1 MTRSR
6 ETWYRNN
13 SFWGSSGTT
22 AALLLSLVAFLAR
35 DFHWLLILAWPFA
48 CVAVWSLM
56 RSVFATRGEALL
68 ATVMSSLLAGLAFAY
83 LYSRMKRD
91 ADLLAS
97 TEQARLEI
105 RHAVVP
111 TTRNG
116 SPALNISFYNAG
128 KFPATDVGHYYTL
141 ATSGRLLSKKEITD
155 IQDRALGFLK
165 FGQSGVEIDPA
176 QAYDPFFTI
185 PENRGEQR
193 TSDILSTDLEH
204 VLEGSRLMYLVVD
217 FSYRD
222 RTTPKGSYRISESC
236 VFFTRNLQSGQ
247 ACGRNGT
254 SLETMDPSSLP

>member
-13 SFWGSSGTT
+13 SFWGSIGTT
-22 AALLLSLVAFLAR
+22 AALLLSLAAFVAKDL
-35 DFHWLLILAWPFA
+35 HWLLILAWPFA

-56 RSVFATRGEALL
+56 RSVFATRGETLL
-68 ATVMSSLLAGLAFAY
+68 ATIMSSLVVGLALAY
-83 LYSRMKRD
+83 LYSRIKPD
-91 ADLLAS
+91 ENLPPSD
-97 TEQARLEI
+97 EQARLEI

-141 ATSGRLLSKKEITD
+141 ATTGRLLSKREIND

-165 FGQSGVEIDPA
+165 LGQPGVEIDPA
-176 QAYDPFFTI
+176 QPNDPFFTI

-204 VLEGSRLMYLVVD
+204 VMDGSRLLYLVVD

-222 RTTPKGSYRISESC
+222 RTTPKGAYRISESC
-236 VFFTRNLQSGQ
+236 VFFIRTLQSGQ
-247 ACGRNGT
+247 SCGRNGT
-254 SLETMDPSSLP
+254 SLEKMDP

>member
-13 SFWGSSGTT
+13 SFWGSLGTA
-22 AALLLSLVAFLAR
+22 AALLLALVALLAR
-35 DFHWLLILAWPFA
+35 DLHWLLIVAWPFA
-48 CVAVWSLM
+48 CIAVWSLM
-56 RSVFATRGEALL
+56 RSVFATRGEVLL
-68 ATVMSSLLAGLAFAY
+68 ATIMSSLLVGLALAY
-83 LYSRMKRD
+83 LYSLTKPD
-91 ADLLAS
+91 GDLPSA
-97 TEQARLEI
+97 EQARLDI

-141 ATSGRLLSKKEITD
+141 ATAGRLLSQKEVTD

-165 FGQSGVEIDPA
+165 LGQPGVEIDPA
-176 QAYDPFFTI
+176 QPNDPFFTI

-193 TSDILSTDLEH
+193 TSDLLSTDLEH
-204 VLEGSRLMYLVVD
+204 VLDGSRLMYLVVD

-222 RTTPKGSYRISESC
+222 RTTPKDAYRISESC
-236 VFFTRNLQSGQ
+236 VYFTRTLQSGQ
-247 ACGRNGT
+247 ACGRNGI
-254 SLETMDPSSLP
+254 SLEKMDPASQP